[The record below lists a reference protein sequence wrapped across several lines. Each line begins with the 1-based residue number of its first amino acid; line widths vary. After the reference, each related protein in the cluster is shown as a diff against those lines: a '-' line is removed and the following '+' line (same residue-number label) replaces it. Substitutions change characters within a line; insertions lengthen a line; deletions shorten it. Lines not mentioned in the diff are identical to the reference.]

1 MMWWN
6 SVWHDLSARPLCN
19 PPTQELPRR
28 AWPAI
33 KNWSL
38 SRYFIKIDEFPDP
51 INAAIFSTSKVV
63 SFYERNKKN
72 KKIVCLH
79 PMFSHFLTI
88 AKSKKRR
95 LRSCNQRLA
104 AFLFFTSA
112 YAAFA
117 LATIALKA
125 SGWFIAK
132 SAKTLR
138 LISIPALCRAPIS
151 LE

>member
-1 MMWWN
+1 M
-6 SVWHDLSARPLCN
+6 S
-19 PPTQELPRR
+19 
-28 AWPAI
+28 
-33 KNWSL
+33 
-38 SRYFIKIDEFPDP
+38 FP
-51 INAAIFSTSKVV
+51 IQSMRLFFSTSKVV

-88 AKSKKRR
+88 AKNKKRR

-125 SGWFIAK
+125 SG
-132 SAKTLR
+132 
-138 LISIPALCRAPIS
+138 
-151 LE
+151 